1 MGRIPKIRRMTPEVA
16 RQILENWIKD
26 KIELGSVLP
35 VWDEQVAATYGENQI
50 TVWTFR
56 ELIKYIYKLQ
66 DDEQA

>member
-1 MGRIPKIRRMTPEVA
+1 MNPEVA

-35 VWDEQVAATYGENQI
+35 VWDEQVAATYDENSIQ
-50 TVWTFR
+50 VWTFR

-66 DDEQA
+66 DDEQ